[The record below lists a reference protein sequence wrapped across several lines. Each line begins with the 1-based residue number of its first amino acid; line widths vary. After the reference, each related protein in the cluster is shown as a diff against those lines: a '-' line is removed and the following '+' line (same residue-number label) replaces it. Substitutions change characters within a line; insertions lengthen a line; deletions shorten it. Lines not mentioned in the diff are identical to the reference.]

1 MPGAAMPA
9 LIIWGFSIAIMG
21 GERSK
26 YPNVNEISPFFLLLI
41 ATRIR
46 ANSGGFHAC
55 AEIVLATGKLVL
67 PG

>member
-1 MPGAAMPA
+1 MPA
-9 LIIWGFSIAIMG
+9 LITWFFSIATAG
-21 GERSK
+21 RERHK
-26 YPNVNEISPFFLLLI
+26 YLNMNDISPFSPLLI

-55 AEIVLATGKLVL
+55 AEIVLDTGKLVL

>member
-1 MPGAAMPA
+1 MPGHAMPA
-9 LIIWGFSIAIMG
+9 LIIWFFSIAIVG
-21 GERSK
+21 RERSK
-26 YPNVNEISPFFLLLI
+26 YPNVNEISPFSPLLI

-55 AEIVLATGKLVL
+55 AEIVLDTGKFVL